1 MLYFPPVPA
10 LPDSQR
16 ATGKSYLRYED
27 VCQDGRVNLLGLTPA
42 LGHVVWRA
50 LLENN
55 PLVRLERSDGIIA
68 LLSRLVLLGDEGTVP
83 VGPPLA
89 ARGSYQLAH
98 TRNESGEVNRLILN
112 LWAELDGIEGRT
124 YGPPTSGDS
133 VRVPV
138 GKVFAEH
145 VFTRPFG
152 PPERRK
158 VLRFDQPE
166 LPAVPEVEYSWR
178 PWSEVL
184 ALPDGAVAHADA
196 PSPAE
201 RVAFGLYQTDSN
213 QHINSMVYP
222 RLFEQAALER
232 LADLGHSTV
241 VLSRY
246 CEIAYRKPAFAG
258 DHLTI
263 VLRTYELGDRV
274 GAVGAFL
281 EIDDAT
287 SPERIAA
294 ARPRCTIHLQLS
306 R

>member
-27 VCQDGRVNLLGLTPA
+27 ICQDGRVNLLGLTPA
-42 LGHVVWRA
+42 LGHVVWHE
-50 LLENN
+50 LLQDN
-55 PLVRLERSDGIIA
+55 PLVRQERSAGIVA

-83 VGPPLA
+83 IGLPLD

-98 TRNESGEVNRLILN
+98 TRDDSGEVNRLILN
-112 LWAELDGIEGRT
+112 LWAELDGLEGRT
-124 YGPPTSGDS
+124 YGPKPSGK
-133 VRVPV
+133 RVPV

-152 PPERRK
+152 PREERK
-158 VLRFDQPE
+158 VLRFDQPG
-166 LPAVPEVEYSWR
+166 LPAVPEVEYQWR

-184 ALPDGAVAHADA
+184 ALPDGAVAHAEA
-196 PSPAE
+196 PTPAE

-222 RLFEQAALER
+222 RLFEQAVLER

-258 DHLTI
+258 DHLAI

-274 GAVGAFL
+274 GAVGAFVGV
-281 EIDDAT
+281 DDAT

-294 ARPRCTIHLQLS
+294 ARPHCILHLQLS